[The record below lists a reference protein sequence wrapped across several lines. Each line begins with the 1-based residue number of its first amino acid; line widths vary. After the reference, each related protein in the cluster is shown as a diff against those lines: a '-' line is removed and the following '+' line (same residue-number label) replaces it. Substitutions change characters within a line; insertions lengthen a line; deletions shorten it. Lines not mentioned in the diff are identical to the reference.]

1 MRLSRAIGLLMIG
14 GVVLGAAARAQQ
26 AGVPGTTQSQDGVYS
41 NSVRYARGQSLQP
54 VFEGWEKNAD
64 GTFSMWFGYL
74 NRNYEE
80 RLNIPV
86 GANNGFNG
94 EDMGQAEVFEPRRSR
109 FAFKVVVPA
118 NFPKDRDLV
127 WTVTANGVTQKA
139 FGSLW
144 PVWEVD
150 QGTISANRGSRT
162 AVDFDEPP
170 NAAPRVV
177 NPPPKQEVDAGT
189 PLSLTLTVED
199 DGNPRPRV
207 DRGAS
212 VAGAQRRAG
221 RTAAQRFPASQ
232 LGAVARTR
240 HREVRSEGD
249 SRRRRQGH
257 HEDHVRQAGQLRPAR
272 VCGGCEH
279 PHAARRQRDRP
290 PQVLID
296 RVVTRQ
302 PWRVCGS
309 DQALL
314 DRASGEVHG
323 RAVSLVRFAFHP
335 VLPPDGN
342 VCANR
347 GDGFS
352 PSGRCLRSRCR

>member
-1 MRLSRAIGLLMIG
+1 MRLSRAITLWIA
-14 GVVLGAAARAQQ
+14 GAAGSGAIVVAQQ
-26 AGVPGTTQSQDGVYS
+26 TGTPGVTQTVDGVYS

-54 VFEGWEKNAD
+54 VFEGWEKNPD
-64 GTFSMWFGYL
+64 GSYSMWFGYL

-86 GANNGFNG
+86 GPNNGFNG

-162 AVDFDEPP
+162 AIDFDEPP

-177 NPPPKQEVDAGT
+177 NAPPKQDATEGQ
-189 PLSLTLTVED
+189 PLTLTLAVED

-212 VAGAQRRAG
+212 VAGAPAKPAERPLNDSLRVSWVQWRGPGAAKFDPRVVRVVDGKATTKITFDKPGNYVLRAY
-221 RTAAQRFPASQ
+221 AEDASIHTPHD
-232 LGAVARTR
+232 VS
-240 HREVRSEGD
+240 V
-249 SRRRRQGH
+249 
-257 HEDHVRQAGQLRPAR
+257 VVRPA
-272 VCGGCEH
+272 
-279 PHAARRQRDRP
+279 
-290 PQVLID
+290 
-296 RVVTRQ
+296 
-302 PWRVCGS
+302 GS
-309 DQALL
+309 Q
-314 DRASGEVHG
+314 
-323 RAVSLVRFAFHP
+323 
-335 VLPPDGN
+335 
-342 VCANR
+342 
-347 GDGFS
+347 
-352 PSGRCLRSRCR
+352 

>member
-1 MRLSRAIGLLMIG
+1 MRRQRPFAIRLMLPVCLAGLTF
-14 GVVLGAAARAQQ
+14 ASTSAQQ
-26 AGVPGTTQSQDGVYS
+26 AGTPGVTQTADGVYS
-41 NSVRYARGQSLQP
+41 NSVHYARGQSLQP
-54 VFEGWEKNAD
+54 VFEGWEKNPD

-86 GANNGFNG
+86 GPNNGFNG

-150 QGTISANRGSRT
+150 QSTISANRGSRT
-162 AVDFDEPP
+162 AIDFDEPP

-177 NPPPKQEVDAGT
+177 NPPPKQEIEAGKPLT
-189 PLSLTLTVED
+189 LSLSVED

-212 VAGAQRRAG
+212 VAGAPAKPAERPLNDSLRVSWVQWRGPGLA
-221 RTAAQRFPASQ
+221 RFEP
-232 LGAVARTR
+232 
-240 HREVRSEGD
+240 
-249 SRRRRQGH
+249 
-257 HEDHVRQAGQLRPAR
+257 R
-272 VCGGCEH
+272 V
-279 PHAARRQRDRP
+279 
-290 PQVLID
+290 I
-296 RVVTRQ
+296 RVVDGKATTKITFDK
-302 PWRVCGS
+302 PGNYV
-309 DQALL
+309 L
-314 DRASGEVHG
+314 RAYAEDASIHTPQDISVM
-323 RAVSLVRFAFHP
+323 
-335 VLPPDGN
+335 VLP
-342 VCANR
+342 
-347 GDGFS
+347 
-352 PSGRCLRSRCR
+352 SR